1 MQNRYLV
8 PSLLAALMIAAPA
21 IAAEQ
26 VSDAKTAGP
35 AATAGQ
41 FVDDT
46 TITAKVKAAL
56 VGDKTV
62 SAFDVKVSTEQGVV
76 TLTGTVDKPESSEHA
91 LRLAA
96 AVDGV
101 KSVNS
106 HLQLKA
112 AK

>member
-1 MQNRYLV
+1 MQTRQLI

-26 VSDAKTAGP
+26 AESKSGP

-56 VGDKTV
+56 VADKTV

-76 TLTGTVDKPESSEHA
+76 TLTGTVDKPEASEQA

-96 AVDGV
+96 GVDGV

-106 HLQLKA
+106 HLLLKGS
-112 AK
+112 K